1 MQKPMSKLLLI
12 GTEACHLCEEAEMLL
27 QQAGL
32 SFSSIDIIDDDS
44 LQQQY
49 GLLIPVLLHDAS
61 QKTLNWPFNLEQLND
76 FLQDIDL

>member
-1 MQKPMSKLLLI
+1 MSTLLLL
-12 GTEACHLCEEAEMLL
+12 GTEGCHLCEEAEILL

-32 SFSSIDIIDDDS
+32 AFSSIDIIHDES

-49 GLLIPVLLHDAS
+49 GLRIPVLLHDAS

-76 FLQDIDL
+76 FLQDIVL